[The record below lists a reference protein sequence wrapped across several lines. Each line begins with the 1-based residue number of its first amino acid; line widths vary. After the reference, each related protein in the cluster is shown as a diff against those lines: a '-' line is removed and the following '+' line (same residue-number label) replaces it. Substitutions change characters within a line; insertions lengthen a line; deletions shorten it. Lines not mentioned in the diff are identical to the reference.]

1 MNEGDNNKARP
12 RVLTSNRSNV
22 VQSSKWNAIVNPEE
36 EHLKSPSSDLAVR
49 RAGFPVFTVC
59 TVACRLLILVREML
73 GRMAI
78 AQVLALALLSAQ
90 DEPRLV
96 SVNVVAVDSRG
107 QPVTDLTRDEFQIV
121 DDGKRQQPVFFR
133 HLDGTPQLAATPGP
147 GEFSNERRANAPHV
161 TLVLFDLL
169 NERFDTRAL
178 TANQIVEQL
187 GGIEAGDD
195 LFLYLLTLDGRLF
208 AVHGLNSEDG
218 GSWTRKIK
226 PLLDQALRAVQT
238 IRPIDSADVNVRIGL
253 TFQALQEIA
262 APLAAF
268 PGRKNIVWVTD
279 GVPISLG
286 PRSSYTGEAI
296 DFTPQ
301 LRQLSEWFDRSGV
314 AIYPVREVM
323 LGSSDGMGGSGD
335 GSLEF
340 LNTLS
345 GLTGGRPSASKDV
358 GMAVKQAMRDLR
370 SSYQIGYFP
379 PEKNWNNKFHNLR
392 VTCTRKGVR
401 VQARTGY
408 YAWQE
413 AAGARADRAIGAAAK
428 GQFDAAEIGLRGT
441 FERDPKNA
449 RQVKLTVRIAA
460 NDVTLVQSGGQYVGQ
475 LRVACVQYMPDGRAT
490 GSAIMPFDLNYD
502 AAAREQA
509 LKEGIPF
516 QQSLAIED
524 GVSRVRFIVFDRD
537 SDMIGS
543 LSMAVE

>member
-1 MNEGDNNKARP
+1 
-12 RVLTSNRSNV
+12 
-22 VQSSKWNAIVNPEE
+22 
-36 EHLKSPSSDLAVR
+36 
-49 RAGFPVFTVC
+49 
-59 TVACRLLILVREML
+59 ML
-73 GRMAI
+73 GRIAI
-78 AQVLALALLSAQ
+78 ALVLPLAFLGAQ

-96 SVNVVAVDSRG
+96 SLNVVAVDSQG
-107 QPVTDLTRDEFQIV
+107 QPVTDLKQEEFQVV
-121 DDGKRQQPVFFR
+121 DDGKRQQTVFFR
-133 HLDGTPQLAATPGP
+133 HLESKPPEALPLAP
-147 GEFSNERRANAPHV
+147 GEFSNGARANAPHV

-178 TANQIVEQL
+178 AANQIVEQL
-187 GGIEAGDD
+187 SGIEDADN
-195 LFLYLLTLDGRLF
+195 LYLYLLTLDGRLF
-208 AVHGLNSEDG
+208 AVHGLTGSETQDG
-218 GSWTRKIK
+218 QPWTRQIK
-226 PLLDQALRAVQT
+226 PLLDQALRTVQT

-253 TFQALQEIA
+253 TFDALQQIA

-286 PRSSYTGEAI
+286 SRSSYTGEPL

-301 LRQLSEWFDRSGV
+301 LRQLSEWYDRSGV

-323 LGSSDGMGGSGD
+323 LGSADGMGGTGD
-335 GSLEF
+335 GALEF

-358 GMAVKQAMRDLR
+358 GMAVRQAMRDLR

-413 AAGARADRAIGAAAK
+413 AAGARADRAIAAAVRE
-428 GQFDAAEIGLRGT
+428 QFDAAEIGLRGT
-441 FERDPKNA
+441 FERDAKNA
-449 RQVKLTVRIAA
+449 RQVKVAVRIAA

-475 LRVACVQYMPDGRAT
+475 LRVACVQYMPDGRAV
-490 GSAIMPFDLNYD
+490 GPGVAPFDLSYD
-502 AAAREQA
+502 AAARDRV

-516 QQSLAIED
+516 SQSLTLED
-524 GVSRVRFIVFDRD
+524 GVSRVRFIVFDGIR
-537 SDMIGS
+537 I
-543 LSMAVE
+543 

>member
-1 MNEGDNNKARP
+1 M
-12 RVLTSNRSNV
+12 L
-22 VQSSKWNAIVNPEE
+22 
-36 EHLKSPSSDLAVR
+36 R
-49 RAGFPVFTVC
+49 R
-59 TVACRLLILVREML
+59 I
-73 GRMAI
+73 AI
-78 AQVLALALLSAQ
+78 AQVLAVAFLGAQ
-90 DEPRLV
+90 DQPRLI
-96 SVNVVAVDSRG
+96 SLNVVAVDSQG
-107 QPVTDLTRDEFQIV
+107 QPVTDLTQAEFQVV

-133 HLDGTPQLAATPGP
+133 HLDSKLAQAPTLGP
-147 GEFSNERRANAPHV
+147 GEFSNTARTNAPHV
-161 TLVLFDLL
+161 TLILFDLL

-187 GGIEAGDD
+187 GDIENGDD
-195 LFLYLLTLDGRLF
+195 LYLYLLTLDGRLF
-208 AVHGLNSEDG
+208 SVHGLNAAETGSPQDG
-218 GSWTRKIK
+218 PWTRRIK

-286 PRSSYTGEAI
+286 SRSSYTGEPV

-413 AAGARADRAIGAAAK
+413 AAGARADRAIGAAVT

-441 FERDPKNA
+441 LERDPNNA
-449 RQVKLTVRIAA
+449 RQAKLAVRIAA

-475 LRVACVQYMPDGRAT
+475 LRVACVQYREDGRAT
-490 GSAIMPFDLNYD
+490 GSAIMPLDLSYD
-502 AAAREQA
+502 AAARDRA

-516 QQSLAIED
+516 QQSVTLED

-543 LSMAVE
+543 LSMPVK